1 MSGSVVRHLI
11 FKDWRLLRFQ
21 ILFSFGAAVAA
32 LALCQVKREVP
43 FVLGTVWFFVAL
55 IVLACMLP
63 ITNVVSERKKQN
75 LAFVMSLPVSA
86 KQYAMSKIASTF
98 GMFLV
103 PWLAL
108 VGCALLLIEGRG
120 FPHGAIP
127 MALVLMGLVLVGFMI
142 VAAVAI
148 ISESEGWTTG
158 ATVVVNS
165 SYGIVWYLI
174 ARVPGAMKE
183 MGSPVVIW
191 SPRILTILAIECA
204 SIAIIL
210 GLTFYLQSK
219 KRDFV

>member
-1 MSGSVVRHLI
+1 
-11 FKDWRLLRFQ
+11 
-21 ILFSFGAAVAA
+21 
-32 LALCQVKREVP
+32 
-43 FVLGTVWFFVAL
+43 
-55 IVLACMLP
+55 
-63 ITNVVSERKKQN
+63 
-75 LAFVMSLPVSA
+75 
-86 KQYAMSKIASTF
+86 
-98 GMFLV
+98 
-103 PWLAL
+103 
-108 VGCALLLIEGRG
+108 
-120 FPHGAIP
+120 

-165 SYGIVWYLI
+165 SYGVVWYLI
-174 ARVPGAMKE
+174 ARVPGAVKE

-191 SPRILTILAIECA
+191 SPRILTILATECA